1 AQSRNVLGYYVNV
14 QRVPNKCR
22 HLPKRIVLK
31 NQEILLNLS
40 MAYYTIN
47 ISAYNQAGESPQ
59 TTYIVP
65 DFYTTDLPGQINV
78 RHEGT
83 KTVVTWTPEY
93 SPKCFVVDWGTSKED
108 MHMKI
113 IPATTGSFILDNIE
127 PYKLNKIMVHG
138 SDACHCE
145 SFARY
150 ERTFGVARFYS
161 IEGVPRIGP
170 TNVTILNI
178 TKHTAVVQWTEI
190 GAEDCLGFLQG
201 YKISYII
208 DSASTKSPAVT
219 VNSSTTCYNLTG
231 LKERTIYRVQVS
243 GFTSAGEGPWTLSK
257 PFRTPKYGIV
267 EALCSCAAWHQS

>member
-14 QRVPNKCR
+14 QRVPNNCR

-31 NQEILLNLS
+31 DQEILLNLS

-59 TTYIVP
+59 TSYIVP

-78 RHEGT
+78 RPHGT

-93 SPKCFVVDWGTSKED
+93 SPKCFVVDWGTSKDD

-113 IPATTGSFILDNIE
+113 ISTTTGSFTLDNIQ
-127 PYKLNKIMVHG
+127 PYKLYKIMVHG

-145 SFARY
+145 NFARY
-150 ERTFGVARFYS
+150 EKTFGVARFYS
-161 IEGVPRIGP
+161 VEGVPRIGP
-170 TNVTILNI
+170 NNVTVLNI
-178 TKHTAVVQWTEI
+178 TKHTALVQWTEI
-190 GAEDCLGFLQG
+190 GAEDSLGFLQG
-201 YKISYII
+201 YKISYI
-208 DSASTKSPAVT
+208 DSARTKSPAVT
-219 VNSSTTCYNLTG
+219 VNSSITRYHLTG

-243 GFTSAGEGPWTLSK
+243 GFTSAGEGPRTVSQ
-257 PFRTPKYGIV
+257 PFRTPKYGTM
-267 EALCSCAAWHQS
+267 EALCSCATWHQS